1 MHKKSNSL
9 QIAKK
14 YKSVQHISKL
24 KLKYITLIFLTQMK
38 NEKKCSIYNIYSLNV
53 VNRKAATEFKVAKFF
68 YPQ

>member
-1 MHKKSNSL
+1 L